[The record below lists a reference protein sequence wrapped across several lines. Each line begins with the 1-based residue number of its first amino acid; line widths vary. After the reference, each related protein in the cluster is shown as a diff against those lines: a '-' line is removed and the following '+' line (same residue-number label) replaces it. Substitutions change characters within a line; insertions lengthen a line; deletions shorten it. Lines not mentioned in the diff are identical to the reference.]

1 MRNIVLQISNLIRIK
16 TKTPVSGVS
25 PDEPLEQAW
34 HKANTWPCLVPFRE
48 REWLLEIWVGAH
60 DLWIIKLPKAC

>member
-34 HKANTWPCLVPFRE
+34 HKANTMALSSTIQR
-48 REWLLEIWVGAH
+48 A
-60 DLWIIKLPKAC
+60 